1 MCCLHNYI
9 EECQLATSGKI
20 RPDLIRAQTF
30 PDGLMERM
38 AETFPEYEQLFHV
51 HRQA

>member
-1 MCCLHNYI
+1 MDVQQVVLSMI
-9 EECQLATSGKI
+9 KI
-20 RPDLIRAQTF
+20 RPDLLGAQTF
-30 PDGLMERM
+30 PNALMERM